1 MVPAIAI
8 APVGHADI
16 VQTVRAEAVTLAK
29 LIAEPAE
36 PARIDLAHGEA
47 MATLN
52 ALLGTRLLAIEYG
65 GVARVLDLLLC
76 VRLAMIDHPLLMP
89 VSAIGLHRHALL
101 LVRLRANGAHLRAV
115 VALNLSAVATVAL
128 HREHLAVLARG
139 ANLTLDRALLE
150 RLAATAITAALH
162 PERLSAAA
170 AAATL
175 DIGLTATTVAATAA
189 ALRRS
194 LLLLRLLLLSAAVTA
209 ARLGARRR
217 RNRQSGDAGG
227 KK

>member
-16 VQTVRAEAVTLAK
+16 VQTVRAETVTLAK

-115 VALNLSAVATVAL
+115 VALDLNAVAAVAL
-128 HREHLAVLARG
+128 HCEHLTVLARG
-139 ANLTLDRALLE
+139 ANLALDRALLE
-150 RLAATAITAALH
+150 RLAAATIAAALH
-162 PERLSAAA
+162 PKRLSAAA
-170 AAATL
+170 IAAL
-175 DIGLTATTVAATAA
+175 GIGLTATTVAATAA

-194 LLLLRLLLLSAAVTA
+194 LLLLLLLLAAAVTA

>member
-1 MVPAIAI
+1 VVPAIAI

-16 VQTVRAEAVTLAK
+16 VQTVRAETVTLAK

-115 VALNLSAVATVAL
+115 VALDLNSVAAVAL
-128 HREHLAVLARG
+128 HCERLAVLARG

-150 RLAATAITAALH
+150 RLAAATIAAALH
-162 PERLSAAA
+162 PKRLSAAA
-170 AAATL
+170 IAAL
-175 DIGLTATTVAATAA
+175 GIGLTATTVAATAA

-194 LLLLRLLLLSAAVTA
+194 LLLLLLLLAAAVTA

>member
-16 VQTVRAEAVTLAK
+16 VQTVRAETVTLAK

-150 RLAATAITAALH
+150 RLAAATIAAALH
-162 PERLSAAA
+162 PKRLSAAA
-170 AAATL
+170 IAAL
-175 DIGLTATTVAATAA
+175 GIGLTATTVAATAA